1 MTSNRARIVTIG
13 GSLCSV
19 ACVAILHVVRT
30 DLPPVSHRLSEYAN
44 GPHGWIMTMA
54 FVSLSC
60 GLVALGLDLWP
71 GKGREGITW
80 AIATTA
86 FLAAAG
92 SFISAAFPT
101 GISGAS
107 EAIHSGTSSLSVVA
121 VVALALAYS
130 ILPARYRPVATSD
143 RVAKSLAL
151 AAAALAVT
159 SPVLHHTRWTGLSQ
173 RILWIA
179 AIAWL
184 LRVALHHPPRQDAEV
199 DGRMA
204 AVAGPHT

>member
-1 MTSNRARIVTIG
+1 VTSSRARIVTVG

-44 GPHGWIMTMA
+44 GPHGWIMAIA

-71 GKGREGITW
+71 NKDREGITW
-80 AIATTA
+80 AIAATA

-92 SFISAAFPT
+92 SFLSAAFPT
-101 GISGAS
+101 GVSGAG
-107 EAIHSGTSSLSVVA
+107 EAIHSGTSSLAVVA
-121 VVALALAYS
+121 VVALALGYS
-130 ILPARYRPVATSD
+130 VLPARYRPVAASD

-151 AAAALAVT
+151 AVAALVVT
-159 SPVLHHTRWTGLSQ
+159 SPVLHQTRWTGLSQ

-179 AIAWL
+179 VIAWL
-184 LRVALHHPPRQDAEV
+184 LRVAVHHPPRRDAEV

-204 AVAGPHT
+204 AVAGGDT